1 MTDAT
6 ATTVAKDSQATGPS
20 ALETVRIA
28 LHTLIPD
35 GEKGGT
41 GWIDMGLLDT
51 AERERAAR
59 FVFTRDRWSYT
70 AAHSLL
76 RAMLAQFHG
85 LPPLAWR
92 FRTQPHGR
100 PEIDPACGI
109 APAPRFNI
117 THTHGLAACALTVD
131 APPADLEFGV
141 DAECLERSPDALALA
156 ERFCSAREAA
166 WLGSLPPEAR
176 QGEFLRLWTLKE
188 AVAKATG
195 LGLHLD
201 FRAFDCSV
209 NPPHVRFAGPVPD
222 TGPDW
227 ELHHWFVPPRHWLSL
242 AVRRP
247 PGIRIELTLRHL
259 RGMPP
264 SQPI

>member
-28 LHTLIPD
+28 LHTPNPGR
-35 GEKGGT
+35 GEGWNRLDRYGPARHGGT
-41 GWIDMGLLDT
+41 
-51 AERERAAR
+51 R
-59 FVFTRDRWSYT
+59 TRRP
-70 AAHSLL
+70 L
-76 RAMLAQFHG
+76 RIHAG
-85 LPPLAWR
+85 PLVPTRRPIACCGPCWPNSTDCRPWR
-92 FRTQPHGR
+92 GASAPSPHGR

-109 APAPRFNI
+109 APRAPFQYHPHPWPCRLRLD
-117 THTHGLAACALTVD
+117 GGR
-131 APPADLEFGV
+131 PPADLEFGV

-201 FRAFDCSV
+201 
-209 NPPHVRFAGPVPD
+209 
-222 TGPDW
+222 
-227 ELHHWFVPPRHWLSL
+227 
-242 AVRRP
+242 
-247 PGIRIELTLRHL
+247 
-259 RGMPP
+259 
-264 SQPI
+264 